1 MLPLAAIVHV
11 EPLQIAPAIAFGA
24 MYAVRARTLAAQG
37 RPVPAWR
44 QWCWYGGLAII
55 VGALI
60 SPLGGLADE
69 LFYAHMAEHLLIAD
83 IGALL
88 LVLGLT
94 GPLLAPLLR
103 APGLGWMRGLAHPVP
118 AFGLWAAD
126 LLFWH
131 LVGPHE
137 AAVRNEAVHAIQHM
151 LFVGL
156 GINMWMALLGP
167 LPKPAWFGNGAK
179 LGYIVAV
186 RLTTTVLANV
196 FVWTGGAFFSVYADG
211 ERAHGISPGSDQIV
225 AGSIMM
231 VEGSILTL
239 CLFCWLFLRSAREG
253 EERQELLELAAAG
266 GVELDERRA
275 ARAVA
280 AGRGDELRRRIE
292 DERASRV
299 TG

>member
-1 MLPLAAIVHV
+1 MLPLAAAVQV
-11 EPLQIAPAIAFGA
+11 QPLQIAPAIAFGV
-24 MYAVRARTLAAQG
+24 MYFVRARELAEQG
-37 RPVPAWR
+37 RPVPGWR
-44 QWCWYGGLAII
+44 RWCWYGGLAI
-55 VGALI
+55 VVVTLS
-60 SPLGGLADE
+60 SPLGSLSDK
-69 LFYAHMAEHLLIAD
+69 LFLAHMTEHLLIAD

-103 APGLGWMRGLAHPVP
+103 APLLRWLRALAHPVP
-118 AFGLWAAD
+118 AFSLWAID

-156 GINMWMALLGP
+156 AINMWMALLGP
-167 LPKPAWFGNGAK
+167 LPKPAWFGNAAK

-186 RLTTTVLANV
+186 RLTTTILANV
-196 FVWTGGAFFSVYADG
+196 FVWSDLAFFDVYRAG
-211 ERAHGISPGSDQIV
+211 ELAHGITPQSDQVV

-253 EERQELLELAAAG
+253 QERQELLERAAAG
-266 GVELDERRA
+266 GVALDERRA

-280 AGRGDELRRRIE
+280 AGRGPELRARIE
-292 DERASRV
+292 DGSNE
-299 TG
+299 

>member
-11 EPLQIAPAIAFGA
+11 APLQVAPAIAFGA
-24 MYAVRARTLAAQG
+24 LYAVRARTLAGQG
-37 RPVPAWR
+37 RPVAQAR
-44 QWCWYGGLAII
+44 QWCWYGGMAIL
-55 VGALI
+55 VVALI
-60 SPLGGLADE
+60 SPLGALADD

-83 IGALL
+83 VGALL

-103 APGLGWMRGLAHPVP
+103 APGLGWMRALAHPVP
-118 AFGLWAAD
+118 AFGLWAGD

-137 AAVRNEAVHAIQHM
+137 AAVRHDAVHAIQHM

-167 LPKPAWFGNGAK
+167 LPKPSWFGNAAK

-196 FVWTGGAFFSVYADG
+196 FVWTGHAFFGVYAPG
-211 ERAHGISPGSDQIV
+211 ERAHGISPASDQVV

-253 EERQELLELAAAG
+253 QERQELLELAAAG
-266 GVELDERRA
+266 GVALDARRA

-280 AGRGDELRRRIE
+280 AGRGGELRRRIE
-292 DERASRV
+292 DERSRRV
-299 TG
+299 SG

>member
-24 MYAVRARTLAAQG
+24 LYAVRARTLAAQG
-37 RPVPAWR
+37 RPLPSWR
-44 QWCWYGGLAII
+44 LWCWYGGLAII

-60 SPLGGLADE
+60 SPLGALADE

-131 LVGPHE
+131 LAGPHE

-167 LPKPAWFGNGAK
+167 LPKPSWFGNGAK

-196 FVWTGGAFFSVYADG
+196 FVWTGTAFFGVYAAG
-211 ERAHGISPGSDQIV
+211 ERAHGISPQSDQIV

-253 EERQELLELAAAG
+253 QERQELLELAAAG
-266 GVELDERRA
+266 GVALDERRA

-292 DERASRV
+292 DERASGV

>member
-1 MLPLAAIVHV
+1 MLAAAVQID
-11 EPLQIAPAIAFGA
+11 PLQIAPAVAFGA
-24 MYAVRARTLAAQG
+24 MYLVRARKLAGAG
-37 RPVPAWR
+37 RPVAAWR
-44 QWCWYGGLAII
+44 QRCWYGGLAVI
-55 VGALI
+55 VVALC
-60 SPLGGLADE
+60 SPLGSLSGE
-69 LFYAHMAEHLLIAD
+69 LFWAHMAEHLLIAD
-83 IGALL
+83 LGALL

-103 APGLGWMRGLAHPVP
+103 APGLGWTRALAHPLP
-118 AFGLWAAD
+118 AFALWAAD
-126 LLFWH
+126 LLVWH

-137 AAVRNEAVHAIQHM
+137 AAVRNDAVHALQHM

-167 LPKPAWFGNGAK
+167 LPKPAWFGNAAK

-196 FVWTGGAFFSVYADG
+196 FVWTRAAYYGVYAAG
-211 ERAHGISPGSDQIV
+211 EREHGISAQSDQVV

-239 CLFCWLFLRSAREG
+239 GLFCWLFLRSAREG

-266 GVELDERRA
+266 GVVLDERRA

-280 AGRGDELRRRIE
+280 AGRGAELRARIE
-292 DERASRV
+292 QERP
-299 TG
+299 GG

>member
-1 MLPLAAIVHV
+1 MPSIAAAVHV
-11 EPLQIAPAIAFGA
+11 APLQVAPAIAFGA
-24 MYAVRARTLAAQG
+24 MYLVRARTLAAQG
-37 RPVPAWR
+37 RPVPSWR
-44 QWCWYGGLAII
+44 RWCWYGGLAI
-55 VGALI
+55 VVVALT
-60 SPLGGLADE
+60 SPLGSLSDE

-94 GPLLAPLLR
+94 GPLMAPLLR
-103 APGLGWMRGLAHPVP
+103 APLLGWLRAIAHPVP
-118 AFGLWAAD
+118 AFSLWAVD

-137 AAVRNEAVHAIQHM
+137 AAVRHDAVHALQHM

-167 LPKPAWFGNGAK
+167 LPKPAWFGNAAK
-179 LGYIVAV
+179 LGYVVAV

-196 FVWTGGAFFSVYADG
+196 FVWSDAGFFGVYARG
-211 ERAHGISPGSDQIV
+211 ERAHAISSQSDQVV

-239 CLFCWLFLRSAREG
+239 CLFCWLFLRSARDG
-253 EERQELLELAAAG
+253 QERQELLELAAAG
-266 GVELDERRA
+266 GVALDERRA

-280 AGRGDELRRRIE
+280 AGRGPELRRRIE
-292 DERASRV
+292 DERAS
-299 TG
+299 GASG